1 MSSMEL
7 QNVSS
12 EFISRFHFHYS
23 PHSTDRKWCLFAI
36 QKITKAIFATPTK
49 QFLLADEEFSPKTHI
64 SQQHGNTER
73 EYCVYLTFSFS
84 LSTSFD
90 REGVMFVC
98 DSEDNK
104 SYLRDT
110 NETNLASRWKVFI
123 KKTQITE
130 QHGITEREYC
140 VYLTF
145 SFSLSTSFNR
155 QEVKFVCDSK
165 DNKSYLR
172 DINKTIFASRWRV
185 FMKKTHIS
193 QQHGKTEREYCVY
206 LTFSFSLFTSFNRQE
221 VMFVCHSKDNKSY
234 LRDTNETILAR
245 RWRVMKKT
253 QITEQH
259 GITEREYFVY
269 LTFSFSLFTSFDR
282 EEVMFVCDSKD
293 NKSYLRDTNE
303 TILASRWKVFIKKT
317 QITEQH
323 GITEREYW
331 AYLTFSF
338 SLFTSFNRQE
348 VMLVYDSKGNKS
360 YLRDTNE
367 TILAS
372 RWKVFI
378 KKNPKNWAAWNYRTW
393 VFRLSHV
400 FIFIIHLIQQTGSE
414 VCLRFKR

>member
-1 MSSMEL
+1 MEL
-7 QNVSS
+7 QNVSIA
-12 EFISRFHFHYS
+12 FISRFHFHYPPHSTDRKWSLFAIQKITKAIFATSTKQFLLADEEFSWKKPTYLSSMEKQNVSIAFISRFHFRYS

-49 QFLLADEEFSPKTHI
+49 QFLLEAEE
-64 SQQHGNTER
+64 
-73 EYCVYLTFSFS
+73 L
-84 LSTSFD
+84 
-90 REGVMFVC
+90 
-98 DSEDNK
+98 
-104 SYLRDT
+104 
-110 NETNLASRWKVFI
+110 W
-123 KKTQITE
+123 
-130 QHGITEREYC
+130 
-140 VYLTF
+140 
-145 SFSLSTSFNR
+145 
-155 QEVKFVCDSK
+155 
-165 DNKSYLR
+165 
-172 DINKTIFASRWRV
+172 
-185 FMKKTHIS
+185 
-193 QQHGKTEREYCVY
+193 
-206 LTFSFSLFTSFNRQE
+206 
-221 VMFVCHSKDNKSY
+221 
-234 LRDTNETILAR
+234 
-245 RWRVMKKT
+245 KKT

>member
-155 QEVKFVCDSK
+155 QEVMFVCDSE

-172 DINKTIFASRWRV
+172 DTNETNLASRWKV
-185 FMKKTHIS
+185 FIKKTQITE
-193 QQHGKTEREYCVY
+193 QHGKTEREYCVY

-323 GITEREYW
+323 GITEREYCV
-331 AYLTFSF
+331 YLTFSF

-348 VMLVYDSKGNKS
+348 VMFVCHSKDNKS

-367 TILAS
+367 TIIAR
-372 RWKVFI
+372 RWRVM
-378 KKNPKNWAAWNYRTW
+378 KKTQITEQHGNTEREYCVYLT
-393 VFRLSHV
+393 FSFSL
-400 FIFIIHLIQQTGSE
+400 FT
-414 VCLRFKR
+414 